1 VALFHHQDFVRALPG
16 GAGESGAT
24 VTFKLEADDSTITT
38 ATTDADGFFQKSLSA
53 TATTGANSY
62 LLHPGPYYTEVT
74 IGSYT
79 RRHSSRSLGT
89 AGPLHIPAQLFLNR
103 AMGTGIVSSP
113 GSSLN
118 TWAVTADG
126 SARSVVV
133 ATGAAVVQGIPF
145 WNAAARTVL
154 ITANA
159 SGNPRIDTIV
169 LEVVPQGEAT
179 EGKVTLKVVD
189 GTAAASPVAPTLTQS
204 TALWQ
209 FPLADVAV
217 ANGAATISQGN
228 ITDRRDYVERSTTT
242 VEDDVVALEARVDD
256 LEDGTVPRMDIV
268 ATYSATVNPGAIAHG
283 IWSNI
288 AQVNDSSFT
297 FHNGYTEIDATT
309 MVAQAWH
316 SGCAAVQLLVY
327 NSLYSA
333 LGTESVMVTAINGTG
348 VSQDP
353 ASGTLYIV
361 VTKLVTS

>member
-1 VALFHHQDFVRALPG
+1 MALYHHQDIVRALPG

-38 ATTDADGFFQKSLSA
+38 ATTDSDGFFQKSLSA

-118 TWAVTADG
+118 TWSVTADG

-189 GTAAASPVAPTLTQS
+189 GTPAGSPVAPTLTQS

-242 VEDDVVALEARVDD
+242 VEDDVVALEERVDD
-256 LEDGTVPRMDIV
+256 IEAGTGIVPGVRLIGWH
-268 ATYSATVNPGAIAHG
+268 TATVDIATMAPHAGLNVTYTVGNVASGITTFARSDIFIVHHVAHDAVGVFMAANWGGIGPDSLAVTVNYWNP
-283 IWSNI
+283 
-288 AQVNDSSFT
+288 
-297 FHNGYTEIDATT
+297 YATT
-309 MVAQAWH
+309 
-316 SGCAAVQLLVY
+316 L
-327 NSLYSA
+327 NPTSA
-333 LGTESVMVTAINGTG
+333 
-348 VSQDP
+348 
-353 ASGTLYIV
+353 TLYIWV
-361 VTKLVTS
+361 LRPVTA

>member
-1 VALFHHQDFVRALPG
+1 MALWHVQDFVRSLPG
-16 GAGESGAT
+16 GAGTSGAT
-24 VTFKLEADDSTITT
+24 VTIKRESDDTTITT

-118 TWAVTADG
+118 TWAV
-126 SARSVVV
+126 
-133 ATGAAVVQGIPF
+133 
-145 WNAAARTVL
+145 TVL